1 MLRRLDIIFLIIGVG
16 FFSHLQAAQEL
27 PIYRAFGSVKNQSDA
42 ERNIAASLYFGE
54 VIVRASGRRDAL
66 MNPVVMAAIPKAS
79 SYLFSFSYTGN
90 KIEIVDGKPQTR
102 IGIQLDYSPQAVNQ
116 LLKAAQLPLWPAQ
129 RPKVLVWTAYR
140 DTSLTELHRV
150 PDESVMNQLQSQSGL
165 RGLKMQ
171 MPEWDLDDS
180 LAVSVE
186 HVWQLNLEKIK
197 AASVRY
203 KADVIVVV
211 RYQPVSMG
219 RLPPGLL
226 RDDTTSV
233 EQPDRI
239 EQVVSSV
246 GENPATVDGT
256 ADASTEAVNLGPWI
270 MDWQVIDTAAQQSPI
285 QQMLPSQE
293 QAAEA
298 AALFANFI
306 HKLADQ
312 LSSQYSV
319 TLGQQTAQT
328 YYMQI
333 SNIRHFAAVKKSQAY
348 LKTLAMVQKSEL
360 IKVNEHGLLLVLTVE
375 GDSRLLE
382 STLLLGKRLL
392 PEFSPGV
399 FTADNPAARVNS
411 ENENLP
417 MDTNSSLENS
427 DVINPVAEIIGP
439 KGTLDDPLRYVWQE
453 E

>member
-1 MLRRLDIIFLIIGVG
+1 MLRRLDIIFLIIGLG

-27 PIYRAFGSVKNQSDA
+27 PIYRAFGSVKNQTDT

-66 MNPVVMAAIPKAS
+66 TNPVILAAIPKAS

-90 KIEIVDGKPQTR
+90 KIEIVEGKPQTR

-116 LLKAAQLPLWPAQ
+116 LLKSAQLPLWPAQ

-140 DTSLTELHRV
+140 DVALTELHRV
-150 PDESVMNQLQSQSGL
+150 PDETVMNQLQLQSGL

-197 AASVRY
+197 AASARY
-203 KADVIVVV
+203 KADVIVVA

-226 RDDTTSV
+226 QDDAASV
-233 EQPDRI
+233 ESDSI
-239 EQVVSSV
+239 EQTVSSV
-246 GENPATVDGT
+246 EANPVVNDAANVATET
-256 ADASTEAVNLGPWI
+256 VNLGPWV
-270 MDWQVIDTAAQQSPI
+270 MDWQVVNPATQQSSI
-285 QQMLPSQE
+285 QSE

-298 AALFANFI
+298 AALFANFT

-360 IKVNEHGLLLVLTVE
+360 IKVNEQGLLLLLTME

-392 PEFSPGV
+392 PEFSPDV
-399 FTADNPAARVNS
+399 SAVDNPVHS
-411 ENENLP
+411 EDENMP
-417 MDTNSSLENS
+417 IDTNAPLENS
-427 DVINPVAEIIGP
+427 GMIDSAEIIGP